1 MATILEQAIDW
12 QRNEI
17 TRLEAL
23 QVQYDN
29 AANTL
34 SPQYRA
40 AKQALKDAQNN
51 PATPPAT
58 LAQLQADF
66 DRISSDYFAARDN
79 ASANFNQL
87 KDIKDALDSNLL
99 KLNDPT
105 QNPSFANTASNTTA
119 YPGQDPQVNQQAN
132 VAASNTTVVQPAQG
146 TEAPGTGQAAETP
159 ADESPTEQVVIDALD
174 DETAAMAE
182 PITAEEPTS
191 QDVIDAEEDPFLQ
204 SEMIA
209 AQAEQEPPTS
219 QDIIDAEE
227 DPYARA
233 QMELAQSD
241 PGDPTEQVVI
251 DAIDDDL
258 ARIADEND
266 KDAPEYIPP
275 TDDDVRSA
283 TNAQGLQNVN
293 SPNAQ
298 ASAQDEVNFNL
309 QKDWRVRLSLA
320 EGAYYLY
327 ENKDSPGI
335 LAPLADTKGV
345 IFPYTPQIQV
355 QYVANYDPT
364 TVTHSNYKIYQY
376 NSSSIDNITITGDF
390 TAQDTFEANYLLAVI
405 HFFRS
410 VTKMFYAQDK
420 DPKAGTPPPLCYLH
434 GLGAFQFDT
443 HPLVITSFNYNLP
456 NNVDYIRASIN
467 EQTKIGPDSGGTT
480 GTASQTRLK
489 GISPGGRPMPV
500 QFATGPKN
508 QKEPT
513 YVPTKIQL
521 QISAAPMISRNQIS
535 NDFSVKQY
543 ASGELLRGSKRQK
556 PGVW

>member
-1 MATILEQAIDW
+1 MATVAELKAQLAIKEQELVPLLAAAEAADVKLNQAQAALDAFLSRPGNLDLGDVIDAKKAADANPNNAALQQQYLAIQTQWNTQLAEYQPLLAARDAAFDARTNARKPYIAKQDEAAAIDI
-12 QRNEI
+12 EI
-17 TRLEAL
+17 AKIDPS
-23 QVQYDN
+23 QASP
-29 AANTL
+29 AAVAYL
-34 SPQYRA
+34 
-40 AKQALKDAQNN
+40 KQNGELPVTTSSD
-51 PATPPAT
+51 PAGPPAT
-58 LAQLQADF
+58 E
-66 DRISSDYFAARDN
+66 
-79 ASANFNQL
+79 
-87 KDIKDALDSNLL
+87 
-99 KLNDPT
+99 P
-105 QNPSFANTASNTTA
+105 
-119 YPGQDPQVNQQAN
+119 
-132 VAASNTTVVQPAQG
+132 
-146 TEAPGTGQAAETP
+146 ET
-159 ADESPTEQVVIDALD
+159 PTEQTVIDALD

-182 PITAEEPTS
+182 PIAVEEPTS

-209 AQAEQEPPTS
+209 AQSEQEPPT
-219 QDIIDAEE
+219 
-227 DPYARA
+227 
-233 QMELAQSD
+233 
-241 PGDPTEQVVI
+241 EQAVI
-251 DAIDDDL
+251 DALDDET
-258 ARIADEND
+258 AAMADAGMAD
-266 KDAPEYIPP
+266 TPEYIPP

-283 TNAQGLQNVN
+283 TNVQGLQNVN

-489 GISPGGRPMPV
+489 GISPGGRPIPV
-500 QFATGPKN
+500 QFAAGPKN

-543 ASGELLRGSKRQK
+543 ATGELLRGSKRQK